1 MHSNRE
7 HNMKKKNEYLA
18 SALEKL
24 HSKNEDFIMIG
35 LTGRTGSGCTTAAS
49 ILSSEKDSISH
60 SLFTGEV
67 ATSNPQRKERILNKF
82 YEKNWQPFIH
92 LRVSS
97 VLTLMLLD
105 VTDIKPVEDFLK
117 SQESIRKADLEFLL
131 KSHTILADNKNKM
144 SKNDFYINY
153 LSELTERIR
162 DKLEEASFVKLYQ
175 LLGKNARRSGNVTDN
190 TMNNGAFFSIAQ
202 KINEISELL
211 HLENKNN
218 GKSTYIAVDAIRSP
232 LEASY
237 FQERYSSFY
246 LLAISCTEDIRKNRL
261 LKKGLSAESIEQI
274 DKNEYSSL
282 DLNNEHSFTD
292 QDIQGCLQRA
302 DIYIDSSDD
311 KEDNTDKPLA
321 NQLIKF
327 VCLAQKPGL
336 ITPSPSERC
345 MQVAYTSKL
354 NSGCLSR
361 QVGAVVTNKNYSIKA
376 VGWNDAPYG
385 QVPCNL
391 RSVEE
396 VIAKEDNIAY
406 SPFEL
411 NNREFIEHIEIKA
424 TKFKAI
430 ADKGYNHSYCFKSE
444 YNAIKRDKNQVHT
457 RSLHAE
463 ENAFLQISKDGG
475 SGVNGGFLFTT
486 ASPCELCAKKAYQ
499 LGMTKIFY
507 IDPYPGISMDHI
519 LRSGAEKQRPEMVL
533 FNGAIG
539 RAFHNLYTPIA
550 PYKDELSALIP

>member
-1 MHSNRE
+1 
-7 HNMKKKNEYLA
+7 MKNKNEYLA

-49 ILSSEKDSISH
+49 ILSSDKDSIEH
-60 SLFTGEV
+60 SLFKGEV
-67 ATSNPQRKERILNKF
+67 AKDNPQRKERILNQF
-82 YEKNWQPFIH
+82 YEKNWQPFTH

-105 VTDIKPVEDFLK
+105 VTNINPVEAFLK
-117 SQESIRKADLEFLL
+117 KQESIRKADLDFLL
-131 KSHTILADNKNKM
+131 TSHNTLISNKVKM
-144 SKNDFYINY
+144 SKNDFYITY
-153 LSELTERIR
+153 LSELTEQIR
-162 DKLEEASFVKLYQ
+162 AKLEEASFVKLYQ
-175 LLGKNARRSGNVTDN
+175 LLGKNARRSGDVTDSA
-190 TMNNGAFFSIAQ
+190 MSNGAFFSIAQ
-202 KINEISELL
+202 KINEISDLL
-211 HLENKNN
+211 HTENKNE
-218 GKSTYIAVDAIRSP
+218 GKSTYIAIDAIRSP

-261 LKKGLSAESIEQI
+261 LKKGLSSESIEQI

-282 DLNNEHSFTD
+282 DLNNEQSFTD

-302 DIYIDSSDD
+302 DIYIDSSDN
-311 KEDNTDKPLA
+311 KEETEDKPLA

-336 ITPSPSERC
+336 ITPSPAERC

-361 QVGAVVTNKNYSIKA
+361 QVGAVVTNQNYSIKA

-391 RSVEE
+391 RSIEE
-396 VIAKEDNIAY
+396 VKAKKDLIAY

-411 NNREFIEHIEIKA
+411 KDSEFQNRIEIKA

-430 ADKGYNHSYCFKSE
+430 ESKGYNHSYCFKSE
-444 YNAIKRDKNQVHT
+444 YNAIKGDRNQVHT

-463 ENAFLQISKDGG
+463 ENAFLQVSKDGG

-499 LGMTKIFY
+499 LGMTKVFY

-519 LRSGAEKQRPEMVL
+519 LTSGIEKQRPEMVL